1 MEDLKQKLEAILTSE
16 RSFVKEMEPMSRHT
30 TFRIGGPAALYAAPG
45 NEGELA
51 ALLRLCRERDVPV
64 RILGNGSNLLVSDRG
79 LSGVVVAMEENWN
92 YGGPEG
98 ENSLRAGAGLLL
110 SKAASLALTHS
121 LTGLEFAAGIP
132 GTVGGAV
139 MMNAGAYGSEMK
151 NVVAS
156 VRVMDREGEIH
167 VLDREQMEF
176 GYRTS
181 CVARLDYVV
190 LEAVMALEPGDGEQ
204 IRARMD
210 DLAAR
215 RREKQPLEYPSAGST
230 FKRPAGYF
238 AGKLIQDSGLRGV
251 TRGGAQVSEKH
262 CGFVINRGGATAAD
276 VLELC
281 GHVQATVK
289 ENFGVDLEMEVRRW
303 GEF

>member
-1 MEDLKQKLEAILTSE
+1 MEDLKQKLEAILVSE

-30 TFRIGGPAALYAAPG
+30 TFRIGGPAAFYAAPG
-45 NEGELA
+45 DEAELA
-51 ALLRLCRERDVPV
+51 ALLRLCRRENVPV

-79 LSGVVVAMEENWN
+79 LDGVVVAMEENWN
-92 YGGPEG
+92 YGGLSG
-98 ENSLRAGAGLLL
+98 ENTLRAGAGLLL
-110 SKAASLALTHS
+110 SRAAGLALKHS

-151 NVVAS
+151 NVILS
-156 VRVMDREGEIH
+156 VRVMDQEGQVR
-167 VLDREQMEF
+167 VLDGGQMEF

-181 CVARLDYVV
+181 CVASSGYVV
-190 LEAVMALEPGDGEQ
+190 LEAVMALEPGDAGE

-215 RREKQPLEYPSAGST
+215 RREKQPLEFPSAGST

-238 AGKLIQDSGLRGV
+238 AGKLIQDSGLQGQV
-251 TRGGAQVSEKH
+251 RGGAQVSEKH

-289 ENFGVDLEMEVRRW
+289 EKFGVDLEMEVRRW

>member
-1 MEDLKQKLEAILTSE
+1 MENLKQKLEAILTSE

-45 NEGELA
+45 NEAELA

-110 SKAASLALTHS
+110 SKAASLALSHS

-151 NVVAS
+151 NVVTS

-167 VLDREQMEF
+167 VLDNEQMEF

-190 LEAVMALEPGDGEQ
+190 LEAVMALEPGDAGE

-230 FKRPAGYF
+230 FKRPEGHF
-238 AGKLIQDSGLRGV
+238 AGTMIDQCGLKGTAV
-251 TRGGAQVSEKH
+251 GGAEVSTKH
-262 CGFVINRGGATAAD
+262 AGFIINKDHATFAD
-276 VLELC
+276 VVALI
-281 GHVQATVK
+281 GVVQDTVFR
-289 ENFGVDLEMEVRRW
+289 EFGVELEPEVKIIR
-303 GEF
+303 

>member
-45 NEGELA
+45 NEAELA

-110 SKAASLALTHS
+110 SKAASLALSHS

-151 NVVAS
+151 NVVTS

-167 VLDREQMEF
+167 VLDNEQMEF

-190 LEAVMALEPGDGEQ
+190 LETVMALEPGDAGE

-238 AGKLIQDSGLRGV
+238 VG
-251 TRGGAQVSEKH
+251 
-262 CGFVINRGGATAAD
+262 
-276 VLELC
+276 
-281 GHVQATVK
+281 
-289 ENFGVDLEMEVRRW
+289 
-303 GEF
+303 

>member
-45 NEGELA
+45 NEAELA

-110 SKAASLALTHS
+110 SKAASLALSHS

-151 NVVAS
+151 NVVTS

-167 VLDREQMEF
+167 VLETNRWNSAT
-176 GYRTS
+176 G
-181 CVARLDYVV
+181 
-190 LEAVMALEPGDGEQ
+190 P
-204 IRARMD
+204 
-210 DLAAR
+210 AAWPVWTTWCWR
-215 RREKQPLEYPSAGST
+215 R
-230 FKRPAGYF
+230 
-238 AGKLIQDSGLRGV
+238 
-251 TRGGAQVSEKH
+251 
-262 CGFVINRGGATAAD
+262 
-276 VLELC
+276 
-281 GHVQATVK
+281 
-289 ENFGVDLEMEVRRW
+289 
-303 GEF
+303 